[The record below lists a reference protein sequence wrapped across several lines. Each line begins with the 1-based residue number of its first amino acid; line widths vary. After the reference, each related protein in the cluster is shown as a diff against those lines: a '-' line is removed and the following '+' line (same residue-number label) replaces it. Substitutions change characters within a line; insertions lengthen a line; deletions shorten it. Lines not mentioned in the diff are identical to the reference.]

1 MWAAALAAVYFAAGK
16 LGLQLAFVN
25 ANATAVW
32 PPTGIAL
39 AAVLLLGPRVL
50 PGVFLGALLVNLTTP
65 VSAVVALGIATGNT
79 FEALLG
85 ALLVQ
90 RFAHGRHAFARPAD
104 VFRFVVFAGFVATTA
119 SATIGVASL
128 CAGGFAAWSDFAAV
142 WSTWWLGDAM
152 GALLFAPLLLVW
164 GSEPRTEWT
173 RPRVLE
179 GLALLAALVGSG
191 LLMAGFLVD
200 VGNAPLS
207 FFAIPV
213 LLWAAFRFGPREAA
227 GATLLLFAVN
237 LLGTLAGHGQFA
249 RGSATE
255 SLLLLQ
261 GFSAFTTVMTL
272 LISEVVADR
281 NRAERGLRD
290 LNLELAGQVEAGT
303 ADLQHSQEDL
313 DRLFNLSLDLICIAG
328 IDGYF
333 KRLSPSFETTLG
345 FSREE
350 LLSRPFLDFVHP
362 DDVAATIAEVE
373 KQAGGLPTIY
383 FENRY
388 RTAAGDYR
396 WLAWNSQPAPDG
408 TLYAVARDITEQKQA
423 DEALAASERR
433 HREQFE
439 RGFGLICTHDL
450 DGTLRSINPSA
461 AAALGYSAEEITG
474 RSILELIPE
483 RLQPR
488 LAAILAALPEKGS
501 GEGLVTVRTGAGQ
514 TRTLMYRHTW
524 IADASPPYV
533 LVHALDITDRVRA
546 EEALQHQATHD
557 PLTGC
562 ANRTLLFDH
571 LTAAM
576 ARARRARA
584 RGNRAHL
591 VALLCVDLDGFKP
604 INDRL
609 GHAAGDYV
617 LREIALR
624 LRGQVRETDTVAR
637 LGGDEFVLVLGE
649 MSQAEEAL
657 RVAHSLLA
665 AIREP
670 LAWQGEELHVGGSVG
685 VAFYPQ
691 HGDAPEALLARAD
704 QAMYLAKREGRD
716 GAAGAGVRLA

>member
-1 MWAAALAAVYFAAGK
+1 
-16 LGLQLAFVN
+16 
-25 ANATAVW
+25 
-32 PPTGIAL
+32 
-39 AAVLLLGPRVL
+39 VLLLGPRVL
-50 PGVFLGALLVNLTTP
+50 PGVFLGAFLVNLTTP
-65 VSAVVALGIATGNT
+65 VSAVVALGIAAGNT
-79 FEALLG
+79 IEALLG
-85 ALLVQ
+85 TRLVE
-90 RFAHGRHAFARPAD
+90 RFANGRHAFARPAD
-104 VFRFVVFAGFVATTA
+104 VFRFVVFAGVVATTA

-128 CAGGFAAWSDFAAV
+128 CAGGFAAWSDFAPL

-164 GSEPRTEWT
+164 NSEPRTEWT

-200 VGNAPLS
+200 LGNTPLS
-207 FFAIPV
+207 FVAIPV

-227 GATLLLFAVN
+227 GAALLLFAVN

-313 DRLFNLSLDLICIAG
+313 DRLFNLSLDLICVAG

-350 LLSRPFLDFVHP
+350 LLARPFLDFVHP
-362 DDVAATIAEVE
+362 DDVAATIGEVE

-461 AAALGYSAEEITG
+461 AAALGYAAEEITG

-488 LAAILAALPEKGS
+488 LAAVLAALPEKGT

-576 ARARRARA
+576 ARARRART

-609 GHAAGDYV
+609 GHAAGDFV
-617 LREIALR
+617 LREIAVR

-649 MSQAEEAL
+649 MSHAEEAL

-665 AIREP
+665 AVRQP
-670 LAWQGEELHVGGSVG
+670 LAWEGEELHVGGSIG
-685 VAFYPQ
+685 VAFYPH
-691 HGDAPEALLARAD
+691 HGEAPEALLARAD